1 MPNLLRYFDVCTI
14 FSRIRTCYSENEPLA
29 IVYNCERDG
38 RLVKILVSQSQGN
51 SQVSCVQLSCFR
63 RTIYLLFVSRLKEI
77 PSILSLDC
85 LFSWMVFRGLDL
97 NIFGTILFYLSV
109 DCLGSCVESLG
120 NWLHLYS
127 ITIMISITNV

>member
-1 MPNLLRYFDVCTI
+1 M
-14 FSRIRTCYSENEPLA
+14 CYSENEPLA

-38 RLVKILVSQSQGN
+38 RLVKILVSQSQGK

-85 LFSWMVFRGLDL
+85 LFS
-97 NIFGTILFYLSV
+97 
-109 DCLGSCVESLG
+109 
-120 NWLHLYS
+120 
-127 ITIMISITNV
+127 